1 VLNSLLDE
9 YFAKTTVSTGSQL
22 DYVHELP
29 WENGAVQYKN
39 GLWFWF
45 NRTLII

>member
-1 VLNSLLDE
+1 MIITFNYHYFFLFSSCTGDDFVLNSLLDE

-29 WENGAVQYKN
+29 
-39 GLWFWF
+39 
-45 NRTLII
+45 